1 MVIIITEMAIVIEAE
16 AMVVVVIEEDA
27 ASQKKRNKGYGMS
40 SKHFKGAC
48 KDIEDNIFVVNKP
61 NAADTYN
68 KSVEAISNYV
78 GREYSQG
85 RDILRCI
92 EAVEIIDI
100 EMPKEERS

>member
-1 MVIIITEMAIVIEAE
+1 M
-16 AMVVVVIEEDA
+16 
-27 ASQKKRNKGYGMS
+27 
-40 SKHFKGAC
+40 
-48 KDIEDNIFVVNKP
+48 NKP

>member
-1 MVIIITEMAIVIEAE
+1 MQIDFPDLSTKGRGHGGRGNRGGHGF
-16 AMVVVVIEEDA
+16 
-27 ASQKKRNKGYGMS
+27 SNRNNKKKRNKGYGMS

-78 GREYSQG
+78 GREYSQ
-85 RDILRCI
+85 
-92 EAVEIIDI
+92 E
-100 EMPKEERS
+100 